1 MALRPSFTLAQCTE
15 FWFDLL
21 PMPDKAEREQV
32 ADRAQRRRAQTAR
45 QLLEAARAV
54 LAAKGYHGTK
64 IVDIARAAQVGVG
77 TFYLYY
83 PTKEAL
89 FLELVEDAVAQ
100 LKIQLD
106 HVRASVLDPVEHAR
120 TRTLTFFRFASDNRE
135 LFRIVFGHGAS
146 FHDVVRRCQDRFIDD
161 MRESLVAGME
171 RGVFRPGDAAV
182 WAQALIG
189 MSLQVVSWW
198 IDQEGVSIE
207 EVALSL
213 SELAL
218 NGIAKVCV

>member
-1 MALRPSFTLAQCTE
+1 MAR
-15 FWFDLL
+15 
-21 PMPDKAEREQV
+21 KAEDEQV
-32 ADRAQRRRAQTAR
+32 GDRAQQRRAQTAR
-45 QLLEAARAV
+45 QLLDAARTV
-54 LAAKGYHGTK
+54 LATKGYHGTK
-64 IVDIARAAQVGVG
+64 IVDIARAARVGVG

-100 LKIQLD
+100 LKLQLD
-106 HVRASVLDPVEHAR
+106 VVRASVTDPVEQAR
-120 TRTLTFFRFASDNRE
+120 TRTATFFRFASDNRE

-146 FHDVVRRCQDRFIDD
+146 FHDVVRRCQDSFVAD
-161 MRESLVAGME
+161 MRESLEGGMAS
-171 RGVFRPGDAAV
+171 GTFRQADAAV

-198 IDQEGVSIE
+198 IEQEGVPIE

-213 SELAL
+213 SDLAL
-218 NGIAKVCV
+218 HGIAQRTA

>member
-1 MALRPSFTLAQCTE
+1 MSR
-15 FWFDLL
+15 
-21 PMPDKAEREQV
+21 KAEDAVGHRL
-32 ADRAQRRRAQTAR
+32 QRREQTAR
-45 QLLEAARAV
+45 SLLEAARTV

-64 IVDIARAAQVGVG
+64 IVDIARAARVGVG

-89 FLELVEDAVAQ
+89 FLELVEETVAR
-100 LKIQLD
+100 LKVELD
-106 HVRASVLDPVEHAR
+106 SVRATVIDPIEHAR

-146 FHDVVRRCQDRFIDD
+146 FHDVVRRCQDTFIRD
-161 MRESLVAGME
+161 MQEGLEIGTASGA
-171 RGVFRPGDAAV
+171 FRPGDAAV

-198 IDQEGVSIE
+198 IEQEGVPIE
-207 EVALSL
+207 EVARSL
-213 SELAL
+213 SDLAL
-218 NGIAKVCV
+218 HGITQGPWRSQ